1 MLGIGC
7 IPLWLAEFSTR
18 SNTCQKTMKEMH
30 KYSGSC
36 YWEAITRPFLTKIGS
51 KNVCGLWIMDYGCI
65 ILGVIRLAR
74 EREKKQFPFFCYW
87 YIVLYVYIYVDHIG
101 FSKVVLFY
109 LVSMSIFTLI
119 SLNKI
124 VTINESAPSRHWR
137 YRHISALK
145 VTKAIWL
152 VSGHYSVWVIQIKRM
167 TLLNNLCDL

>member
-74 EREKKQFPFFCYW
+74 EREKTISFFLLLIYCTLCIYICRPHRVQQGRPFLLGFHEYLHIDLFKQNCYDQW
-87 YIVLYVYIYVDHIG
+87 IR
-101 FSKVVLFY
+101 
-109 LVSMSIFTLI
+109 TQ
-119 SLNKI
+119 
-124 VTINESAPSRHWR
+124 P
-137 YRHISALK
+137 ALK
-145 VTKAIWL
+145 VSTYQRAQSDESHL
-152 VSGHYSVWVIQIKRM
+152 VGQRSLQCMGNTNKKD
-167 TLLNNLCDL
+167 DLAE